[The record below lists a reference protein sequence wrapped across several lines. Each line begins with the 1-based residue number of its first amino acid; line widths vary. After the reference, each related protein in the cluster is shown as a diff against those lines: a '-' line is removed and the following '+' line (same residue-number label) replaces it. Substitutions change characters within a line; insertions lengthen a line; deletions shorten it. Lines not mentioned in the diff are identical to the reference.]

1 MTFRRQVWMWYL
13 SVTLLVIM
21 VTFLTIRCLVFFFA
35 WIAGYEFWILP
46 RLFDETLAFA
56 ESFTPVS
63 SAREYVLTSYSVH
76 ESPVMS
82 HTRFLH
88 ILEVLFDAHPDEHAD
103 VWRFVESCLVLGKGR
118 KTSH

>member
-1 MTFRRQVWMWYL
+1 MWYL

-21 VTFLTIRCLVFFFA
+21 VTFLTIRCLLFFFA

-63 SAREYVLTSYSVH
+63 WLYLQELMWV
-76 ESPVMS
+76 
-82 HTRFLH
+82 RFR
-88 ILEVLFDAHPDEHAD
+88 P
-103 VWRFVESCLVLGKGR
+103 
-118 KTSH
+118 T